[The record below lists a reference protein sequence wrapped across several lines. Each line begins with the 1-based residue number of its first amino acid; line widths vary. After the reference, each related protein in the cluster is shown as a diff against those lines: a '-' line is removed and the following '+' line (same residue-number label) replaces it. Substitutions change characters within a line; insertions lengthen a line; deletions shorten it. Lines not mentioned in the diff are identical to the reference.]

1 MTRQAEARIFREAS
15 KCIRMCEHLFKGK
28 PSGNWSLPVVFENET
43 DDERIISILQTAI
56 TQPAAQ
62 RETYVR
68 SVCSD
73 PTMLGQL
80 LQYITVEEQMN
91 GFLLES
97 VVSRPLV
104 EHPFKPGELVEG
116 RFRIVR
122 EVAQGGMG
130 VVYEAFDLRLDRR
143 IAIKCAKTGFGKW
156 LSPEVRHAR
165 EISHLNVCKIFE
177 IHTASTKQGERDFI
191 TMEYLDGE
199 TLTARLERGRPSKT
213 EAMT

>member
-1 MTRQAEARIFREAS
+1 
-15 KCIRMCEHLFKGK
+15 
-28 PSGNWSLPVVFENET
+28 
-43 DDERIISILQTAI
+43 
-56 TQPAAQ
+56 
-62 RETYVR
+62 
-68 SVCSD
+68 
-73 PTMLGQL
+73 MLRQL

-104 EHPFKPGELVEG
+104 EHPFKPDELVEG

-130 VVYEAFDLRLDRR
+130 VVYEALDLRLDRR
-143 IAIKCAKTGFGKW
+143 IAIKCAKTGFGQW

-165 EISHLNVCKIFE
+165 EVSHPNVCKIFE
-177 IHTASTKQGERDFI
+177 IHTASTAQGKRDFI

-199 TLTARLERGRPSKT
+199 TLTARLSRDRPSHAETMAIAKQIC
-213 EAMT
+213 AGLA

>member
-1 MTRQAEARIFREAS
+1 MS
-15 KCIRMCEHLFKGK
+15 
-28 PSGNWSLPVVFENET
+28 ENET

-56 TQPAAQ
+56 TRPAAQ

-80 LQYITVEEQMN
+80 LHYITVEERMN
-91 GFLLES
+91 GFLLQS

-130 VVYEAFDLRLDRR
+130 VVYEGLR
-143 IAIKCAKTGFGKW
+143 
-156 LSPEVRHAR
+156 P
-165 EISHLNVCKIFE
+165 
-177 IHTASTKQGERDFI
+177 
-191 TMEYLDGE
+191 
-199 TLTARLERGRPSKT
+199 
-213 EAMT
+213 